1 VIARAETDLGFRLD
15 PFLRRVYAEVSD
27 GGIGPGY
34 GLLPLSG
41 ERTLT
46 SVYADFRS
54 HGWSEKLLPAWDWGD
69 AIWSCVDG
77 GDPEGHIVTH
87 DDAGGSMLTNFTT
100 RSWLQAWVDGVDLW
114 KELYEDKEATIINP
128 FTRKPVA
135 TKVRGTAKGRPW
147 PIR

>member
-1 VIARAETDLGFRLD
+1 LSEGIARAEADLGLRLN

-41 ERTLT
+41 ERTLV
-46 SVYADFRS
+46 SVHADFRS
-54 HGWSEKLLPAWDWGD
+54 HGWPEKLLPAWDWGD

-87 DDAGGSMLTNFTT
+87 DDAGASTLTNFTT
-100 RSWLQAWVDGVDLW
+100 RS
-114 KELYEDKEATIINP
+114 
-128 FTRKPVA
+128 
-135 TKVRGTAKGRPW
+135 
-147 PIR
+147 